1 MTEKPAAALRIPP
14 PDENN
19 AWLAAHVALL
29 GQSYRRLTGRTLL
42 PAAQDDAA
50 LAKAAFEAP
59 FALLSHGL
67 EADPLFNYANRTA
80 LRLFELDWAALLAMP
95 SRASAEALKQEDRA
109 RLMQRVLETGYIDDY
124 SGVRIAR
131 SGRRFIIENA
141 TVWNVVD
148 AEGRLHGQ
156 AATFATWRRLE
167 D

>member
-1 MTEKPAAALRIPP
+1 MTAMNAAPLRIPP
-14 PDENN
+14 PDANN

-29 GQSYRRLTGRTLL
+29 AQSYHRLTGRTLL
-42 PAAQDDAA
+42 PAAQDAAA
-50 LAKAAFEAP
+50 LAEAAFEAP

-80 LRLFELDWAALLAMP
+80 LGLFELDWAALIAMP